1 MRRIME
7 DSEINSIPAKNQNDY
22 LKARNNFLENI
33 PITVFE
39 TNKQGYIIQT
49 NKYGC
54 DLFGYTAEEVAAGK
68 VHFTDLISAE
78 DVGRAVMNFQQIFND
93 KVLKNSEYKAKKRNG
108 EELDILIQGE
118 MVKEDD
124 IVVGIRGYLIDI
136 TKRKQMEN
144 ELSLFKKLADTAPL
158 AVSVRNVDGR
168 LIYLNEARA
177 KLLGIEHTKSNKIN
191 EDDFYTH
198 SSLKILAK
206 ETISC
211 VEAERI
217 WEGEL
222 EIINSAGKKIPVLL
236 LGNSM
241 ISVDGKTRYLY
252 SFEHNISK
260 QKQIEQ
266 DMEMLID
273 KLRQANEK
281 LSYESNRQAEVNEQL
296 SKSEQE
302 MKAALEQRNKFF
314 DIIAHDLTSP
324 FNGFLG
330 LLEELTDDFYK
341 LKLSEIKEMTNLI
354 NKSAVNLHKLL
365 RNLLE
370 WSRSQTGRLTVNAE
384 NLHLWLISKET
395 LQQLTPSLALKN
407 IKVVND
413 ISKDLVVF
421 ADRNLLNTVISN
433 LVQNAI
439 KFSERGTEIRLES
452 VKKELHIEISVIDQ
466 GEGIEPDSLENLFS
480 IDKKNN
486 TLGTEGEQG
495 TGLGLIL
502 CKEFINIMN
511 GEIWVESKPGKGSKF
526 TFTLLKG

>member
-1 MRRIME
+1 
-7 DSEINSIPAKNQNDY
+7 
-22 LKARNNFLENI
+22 
-33 PITVFE
+33 
-39 TNKQGYIIQT
+39 
-49 NKYGC
+49 
-54 DLFGYTAEEVAAGK
+54 
-68 VHFTDLISAE
+68 
-78 DVGRAVMNFQQIFND
+78 
-93 KVLKNSEYKAKKRNG
+93 
-108 EELDILIQGE
+108 
-118 MVKEDD
+118 
-124 IVVGIRGYLIDI
+124 
-136 TKRKQMEN
+136 
-144 ELSLFKKLADTAPL
+144 
-158 AVSVRNVDGR
+158 
-168 LIYLNEARA
+168 
-177 KLLGIEHTKSNKIN
+177 
-191 EDDFYTH
+191 
-198 SSLKILAK
+198 
-206 ETISC
+206 
-211 VEAERI
+211 
-217 WEGEL
+217 
-222 EIINSAGKKIPVLL
+222 
-236 LGNSM
+236 
-241 ISVDGKTRYLY
+241 
-252 SFEHNISK
+252 
-260 QKQIEQ
+260 
-266 DMEMLID
+266 MEMLID
-273 KLRQANEK
+273 KLRQTNEK

-302 MKAALEQRNKFF
+302 MKAALEQKNKFF